1 MVKYS
6 QFLYQRKAD
15 VRFKMDKKFLGI
27 DIGSTTY
34 KAVILSEDG
43 SVLHSTY
50 QRTHPVDSGRLAC
63 SGRCSGC
70 GNCNMGAVRKTTD
83 DFLKVCGLTYGALA
97 AVAVT
102 GSQIVDDTSRF
113 IPFDFQVSEVSA
125 HVAGAKHFHPDV
137 EAIIDCGG
145 QDSKCMVYNPEM
157 QLWTSMMSGV
167 CAAGTG
173 SYLDSVAAKLGVP
186 VEEIADKVNYDSD
199 TEFSSVCAVLSA
211 TSINKF
217 KNRIPLGDLLAGAC
231 RAQAR
236 TILNSVG
243 QLLQSRPGLKIL
255 FQGGVASN
263 AAVAHY
269 LRELTGSEIVIPEHH
284 QVMGALGAACLA
296 RQYVELKGRLELD
309 KVQYEPTRPK
319 SMAMRATCTKRDF
332 FSRDK
337 SKPLVWRNL
346 FFPPEILNAFGCRI
360 RTLETYAALFAR
372 RSQRVKEALGRAAQK
387 GFDQQTCSFLRVLEG
402 MPMEKPDFVVSTSQP
417 CQQAERIFEDLVDEY
432 GIPDRLFSL
441 HTPINKQT
449 PNAVEVI
456 ADGLAQSIFLMEK
469 SFGRRLD
476 MARLEEA
483 CELSNQAA
491 DYARRCNELRW
502 TSPPL
507 VRGSEAIYNA
517 VVFSQWW
524 GTQELVD
531 IQKQYLEELQ
541 MKKAWAEERYSID
554 DTHRILWMHLPP
566 FYDTRHLDFF
576 EERCNAPIVFEE
588 TNFVGWGPLDTR
600 DPLRS
605 LAEKL
610 LTTGFLDPSLRIEY
624 VKRAVPRA
632 KFTGCVLY
640 THGFGR
646 CSLADRAFSKH
657 LRTAL
662 EEMGLPMLAL
672 EGDCMDASIDP
683 CSTVTK
689 ISAFV
694 EALNMKRHGNIFG
707 KVKNA

>member
-1 MVKYS
+1 MASKY
-6 QFLYQRKAD
+6 
-15 VRFKMDKKFLGI
+15 LGI
-27 DIGSTTY
+27 DIGSTTF
-34 KAVILSEDG
+34 KAVVLSDEG
-43 SVLHSTY
+43 EVLESTY
-50 QRTHPVDSGRLAC
+50 QRTQPVDSGRLAC
-63 SGRCSGC
+63 TGRCSGC
-70 GNCNMGAVRKTTD
+70 GNCNMGSVRKTTD
-83 DFLKVCGLTYGALA
+83 LFLKEKGFNYSDMA
-97 AVAVT
+97 AVVVT
-102 GSQIVDDTSRF
+102 GSQIVDDTKRF

-125 HVAGAKHFHPDV
+125 HVAGAKHFYPDV
-137 EAIIDCGG
+137 DAIIDCGG
-145 QDSKCMVYNPEM
+145 QDSKCMVYNPGM

-186 VEEIADKVNYDSD
+186 VEEIASKVNYDSD

-231 RAQAR
+231 KAQAR

-243 QLLQSRPGLKIL
+243 QLLLNRPGRRIL

-263 AAVAHY
+263 GAVAHY
-269 LRELTGSEIVIPEHH
+269 LREMTGCEIIIPKYH

-296 RQYVELKGRLELD
+296 REFVNLKGKLNLD
-309 KVQYEPTRPK
+309 KIEYEPSRQK
-319 SMAMRATCTKRDF
+319 SVAMRTSCTKHDF
-332 FSRDK
+332 FSRDT

-372 RSQRVKEALGRAAQK
+372 RPQRVKQALGCAAQK

-402 MPMEKPDFVVSTSQP
+402 MHLEQPDFVVSTSQP
-417 CQQAERIFEDLVDEY
+417 CQQAERIFEDLVAEY
-432 GIPDRLFSL
+432 RIPDRLFSL

-449 PNAVEVI
+449 PNAVDVI
-456 ADGLAQSIFLMEK
+456 ADGLAQAIYLMEK
-469 SFGRRLD
+469 SFGRKLD
-476 MARLEEA
+476 MGRLEEA
-483 CELSNQAA
+483 IDLSNQAA
-491 DYARRCNELRW
+491 AYGRKCNELRW

-524 GTQELVD
+524 GTQEFVD
-531 IQKQYLEELQ
+531 IQKQFYEELLQ
-541 MKKAWAEERYSID
+541 KKAWAEKRYSID
-554 DTHRILWMHLPP
+554 DTHRLLWMHLPP
-566 FYDTRHLDFF
+566 FYDTRHLDFL

-588 TNFVGWGPLDTR
+588 TNFIGWGTLDPK

-610 LTTGFLDPSLRIEY
+610 LTTGFLDPALRIEY
-624 VKRAVPRA
+624 VKKAIPAA
-632 KFTGCVLY
+632 KFSGCVLY

-646 CSLADRAFSKH
+646 CSLAARPFARH

-662 EEMGLPMLAL
+662 EEMGVPLLAL

-689 ISAFV
+689 ISSFV
-694 EALNMKRHGNIFG
+694 EALNLKRYGNLFG
-707 KVKNA
+707 KLRT